1 MSYLCYLCLLVYS
14 GVQHI
19 LCWFVCF
26 RLVLCCQ
33 FLWIVHFWYP
43 LRFSL
48 TFIRLLSRD
57 IVTQNTEYQIRLFL
71 NTCTWNKS
79 CWKDRIENVFIFFYR
94 SIFLLAYLDCCSTV
108 HIYIC
113 LLCLSSIHTYNHV
126 CLLWFTV
133 YLIICQWGCFY
144 MINRQILLLDII
156 TWHLTLI

>member
-1 MSYLCYLCLLVYS
+1 MSYLRYFCLFAYS

-19 LCWFVCF
+19 LRCVVGLFVFVLCT
-26 RLVLCCQ
+26 LCCQ
-33 FLWIVHFWYP
+33 FLWTVHFWYP

-79 CWKDRIENVFIFFYR
+79 CWKDRIKNVFIFFDR

-108 HIYIC
+108 HIYTYDCYVSLEYIA
-113 LLCLSSIHTYNHV
+113 YNHV
-126 CLLWFTV
+126 CLLW
-133 YLIICQWGCFY
+133 
-144 MINRQILLLDII
+144 
-156 TWHLTLI
+156 LTISFFK